1 METGTATSQST
12 VPRVQLLMLSKQEIE
27 KITSPHIPEQAVQ
40 NDKPG
45 MPSLCKGSVFC
56 IDNNKISLLKTTK
69 RVTYQPIGVK
79 RWCHFGA

>member
-1 METGTATSQST
+1 MGNSSSQAERTTTEETDSMETGTATSQST

-45 MPSLCKGSVFC
+45 MPSLLQRFC
-56 IDNNKISLLKTTK
+56 VLH
-69 RVTYQPIGVK
+69 RQ
-79 RWCHFGA
+79 